1 MRLCSYPARLGHCG
15 PLYGIF
21 PDVSQVL
28 PVIEID
34 LDGSLFESVG
44 LARTVIGPVCLLS
57 YRAVPPAFR
66 KQRFDNLRVSIGTVS
81 K

>member
-34 LDGSLFESVG
+34 LNGSLYESVG
-44 LARTVIGPVCLLS
+44 LARTVIGPVCLCPIGLC
-57 YRAVPPAFR
+57 PPAFR